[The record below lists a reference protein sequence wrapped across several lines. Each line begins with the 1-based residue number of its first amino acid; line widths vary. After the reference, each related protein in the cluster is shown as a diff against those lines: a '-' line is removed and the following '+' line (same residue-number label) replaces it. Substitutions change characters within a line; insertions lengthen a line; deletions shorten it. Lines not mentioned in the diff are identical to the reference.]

1 MPYLNLIL
9 RAISLDNN
17 INRVYQIQVCRG
29 LFNSWLVIIN
39 YGRYGGGTRQ
49 TIHSFWTLEEAKVFV
64 DKTVKKR
71 SSSNKRIGCSYQL
84 ISKKYSEDFNSL
96 RYI

>member
-1 MPYLNLIL
+1 MSHLNLIL
-9 RAISLDNN
+9 RAINLEKNV
-17 INRVYQIQVCRG
+17 NRVYQIQVCRG
-29 LFNSWLVIIN
+29 GFNSWLVIIN

-64 DKTVKKR
+64 DKTLKKR
-71 SSSNKRIGCSYQL
+71 SSSMMRIRCNYQL
-84 ISKKYSEDFNSL
+84 TSKNYSEEFKSL